1 MDIFSGLK
9 NNSVYDPDE
18 VETMADTS
26 ASINILNV
34 MANAS
39 GRVVLQEDVLYVR
52 PCLLQF
58 PSL

>member
-9 NNSVYDPDE
+9 NNSSNQSE